1 VRLHVTDSLENA
13 RPTDDRSKS
22 VALASLPEDLAETI
36 DLALAERNRIPA
48 AVSEAVGEG
57 LSDLWFVGAGGSHF
71 TSSHV
76 GALMAAKGTS
86 VPTFRVNSNEFV
98 YDTPVRL
105 GPDSLVV
112 VTSHNGTTPETI
124 KAIETARSRG
134 VRAVLAVSRD
144 PESPLATSAD
154 RAFTYG
160 SKHVVSE
167 PTQIFLAQI
176 GHSVLLAT
184 GDETQSEHDEA
195 LAAYAGLHEAVV
207 SAVAESDENFAAM
220 AAALASQPIIY
231 VLGAGPSEDIARTLS
246 MCYLQEMQWIDSAA
260 YNAGDFFHGAFEI
273 VTEQT
278 PVILYL
284 GEDTSRA
291 IAERTRAF
299 IQKYTRQAWLVDLE
313 DLTLPGIPKD
323 YRAEVGPLVLGALT
337 SRIAQHFEA
346 TTGHSLT
353 ERRYMFKVQY

>member
-1 VRLHVTDSLENA
+1 MT
-13 RPTDDRSKS
+13 
-22 VALASLPEDLAETI
+22 LASLPEDLAATI
-36 DLALAERNRIPA
+36 DVALAERDRIPA
-48 AVSEAVGEG
+48 IVSEAVGDG

-71 TSSHV
+71 TSSQV
-76 GALMAAKGTS
+76 GAIMAAKGTS

-98 YDTPVRL
+98 YDTPARL
-105 GPDSLVV
+105 GPGSLVV

-144 PESPLATSAD
+144 SESPLATNAD
-154 RAFTYG
+154 HAFTYG

-167 PTQIFLAQI
+167 PTQILLSQI
-176 GHSVLLAT
+176 GHSVLVAT
-184 GDETQSEHDEA
+184 GDETKSEHDEA
-195 LAAYAGLHEAVV
+195 LDAYTGLNEAIV
-207 SAVAESDENFAAM
+207 SAVAESDDSFAAM

-231 VLGAGPSEDIARTLS
+231 VLGAGPNEDNARTLS

-260 YNAGDFFHGAFEI
+260 YNAGDFFHGAFE
-273 VTEQT
+273 VDTEQT

-284 GEDTSRA
+284 GEDTSRP
-291 IAERTRAF
+291 ISERTRTF
-299 IQKYTRQAWLVDLE
+299 LQKYTRQAWLVDQQE
-313 DLTLPGIPKD
+313 LTLPGIPKG

>member
-1 VRLHVTDSLENA
+1 VPV
-13 RPTDDRSKS
+13 
-22 VALASLPEDLAETI
+22 ASLPEDLAATI

-48 AVSEAVGEG
+48 AVSKAVGDG

-71 TSSHV
+71 TSSPV
-76 GALMAAKGTS
+76 GAVMDAKGTS

-98 YDTPVRL
+98 YDTPARL
-105 GPDSLVV
+105 GPGSLVV

-144 PESPLATSAD
+144 PESPLATNAD
-154 RAFTYG
+154 EAFTYN

-184 GDETQSEHDEA
+184 GDETKSEHDEA
-195 LAAYAGLHEAVV
+195 IAAYDGLYEAIV
-207 SAVAESDENFAAM
+207 SAVAESDENFTAM
-220 AAALASQPIIY
+220 SDALAAQPIIY
-231 VLGAGPSEDIARTLS
+231 VLGAGPNEDIARTLS
-246 MCYLQEMQWIDSAA
+246 MCYLQEMQWIHSAA
-260 YNAGDFFHGAFEI
+260 FNAGDFFHGAFEV

-284 GEDTSRA
+284 GEDTSRP
-291 IAERTRAF
+291 ISERTRTF
-299 IQKYTRQAWLVDLE
+299 IQKYTRQAWLVDLQ
-313 DLTLPGIPKD
+313 DLTLPGIPKGH
-323 YRAEVGPLVLGALT
+323 RAEVGPLVLGALT

>member
-1 VRLHVTDSLENA
+1 VT
-13 RPTDDRSKS
+13 
-22 VALASLPEDLAETI
+22 LASLPEDLAATI
-36 DLALAERNRIPA
+36 DLALAERIRIPA
-48 AVSEAVGEG
+48 AVSEAVGDG

-71 TSSHV
+71 TSSQV
-76 GALMAAKGTS
+76 GALMDAKGTS

-98 YDTPVRL
+98 YDTPARL
-105 GPDSLVV
+105 GAGSLVV

-144 PESPLATSAD
+144 PESPLATNAD
-154 RAFTYG
+154 QAFTYG

-167 PTQIFLAQI
+167 PTQILLAQI
-176 GHSVLLAT
+176 GHSVLLAA
-184 GDETQSEHDEA
+184 GDETKSEHDAALEA
-195 LAAYAGLHEAVV
+195 YTGLGEAIL
-207 SAVAESDENFAAM
+207 SAVAESEDNFAAL

-231 VLGAGPSEDIARTLS
+231 ILGAGPSEDIARTLS
-246 MCYLQEMQWIDSAA
+246 MCYLQEMQWINSAA
-260 YNAGDFFHGAFEI
+260 YNAGDFFHGAFEV
-273 VTEQT
+273 VTEET

-284 GEDTSRA
+284 GEDTSRP
-291 IAERTRAF
+291 IAERAKAF
-299 IQKYTRQAWLVDLE
+299 IQKYSRQAWLVDLQ

>member
-1 VRLHVTDSLENA
+1 MIGAAYAVRRH
-13 RPTDDRSKS
+13 
-22 VALASLPEDLAETI
+22 
-36 DLALAERNRIPA
+36 
-48 AVSEAVGEG
+48 SE
-57 LSDLWFVGAGGSHF
+57 
-71 TSSHV
+71 
-76 GALMAAKGTS
+76 
-86 VPTFRVNSNEFV
+86 
-98 YDTPVRL
+98 
-105 GPDSLVV
+105 
-112 VTSHNGTTPETI
+112 
-124 KAIETARSRG
+124 RG

-144 PESPLATSAD
+144 PESPLATNAD
-154 RAFTYG
+154 QAFTYG

-167 PTQIFLAQI
+167 PTQILLSQI
-176 GHSVLLAT
+176 GHSVLVAT
-184 GDETQSEHDEA
+184 GDETKSEHDEA
-195 LAAYAGLHEAVV
+195 LDAYTGLNEAIV

-231 VLGAGPSEDIARTLS
+231 VLGAGPNEDNARTLS

-260 YNAGDFFHGAFEI
+260 YNAGDFLHGAFEV

-284 GEDTSRA
+284 GEDTSRP
-291 IAERTRAF
+291 ISERTQAF
-299 IQKYTRQAWLVDLE
+299 LQKYTRQAWLVDQQ
-313 DLTLPGIPKD
+313 DLTLPGIPKG

>member
-1 VRLHVTDSLENA
+1 M
-13 RPTDDRSKS
+13 
-22 VALASLPEDLAETI
+22 ALASLPEDLAATI
-36 DLALAERNRIPA
+36 DLALAERNRVSSV
-48 AVSEAVGEG
+48 VSEAVDGG

-71 TSSHV
+71 TSSQV
-76 GALMAAKGTS
+76 GALMAAKGAS

-98 YDTPVRL
+98 YDTPSRL
-105 GPDSLVV
+105 GPGSLVV

-124 KAIETARSRG
+124 KAIETARSQG

-144 PESPLATSAD
+144 PESPLATNAD
-154 RAFTYG
+154 QAFTYD

-176 GHSVLLAT
+176 GHSVLAAA
-184 GDETQSEHDEA
+184 GDETQSEYDEA
-195 LAAYAGLHEAVV
+195 LDAYAGLNEAVV
-207 SAVAESDENFAAM
+207 SAVAESDDNFAAM

-246 MCYLQEMQWIDSAA
+246 MCYLQEMQWIHSAA
-260 YNAGDFFHGAFEI
+260 YNAGDFFHGAFEV

-284 GEDTSRA
+284 GEDTSRP
-291 IAERTRAF
+291 ISERTRAF
-299 IQKYTRQAWLVDLE
+299 LQKYTRQAWLVDLQ
-313 DLTLPGIPKD
+313 DLTLPAIPKD

>member
-1 VRLHVTDSLENA
+1 M
-13 RPTDDRSKS
+13 
-22 VALASLPEDLAETI
+22 ALASLPEDLAATI

-48 AVSEAVGEG
+48 VVSEAVGDG

-71 TSSHV
+71 TSAQV
-76 GALMAAKGTS
+76 GAIMAAKSTS
-86 VPTFRVNSNEFV
+86 VPTFRLNSNEFV
-98 YDTPVRL
+98 YDTPARL
-105 GPDSLVV
+105 GPGSLVV
-112 VTSHNGTTPETI
+112 VISHNGTTPETI

-144 PESPLATSAD
+144 PESPLAANAD
-154 RAFTYG
+154 EAFTYG

-176 GHSVLLAT
+176 GHSVLVAA
-184 GDETQSEHDEA
+184 GDETKSEQDAA
-195 LAAYAGLHEAVV
+195 LDAYAGLGDAIV
-207 SAVAESDENFAAM
+207 SAVAESDDNFAAM
-220 AAALASQPIIY
+220 AASLASQPIIY

-246 MCYLQEMQWIDSAA
+246 MCYLQEMQWIHSAA
-260 YNAGDFFHGAFEI
+260 FNAGDFFHGAFEV

-284 GEDTSRA
+284 GEDTSRP
-291 IAERTRAF
+291 IAGRARAF
-299 IQKYTRQAWLVDLE
+299 IQKYTRQAWLVDLQ

-323 YRAEVGPLVLGALT
+323 YRDEVGPLVLGALT

>member
-1 VRLHVTDSLENA
+1 
-13 RPTDDRSKS
+13 
-22 VALASLPEDLAETI
+22 VALASLPEDLAATI

-48 AVSEAVGEG
+48 AVSEAVGDG

-71 TSSHV
+71 TSSQV
-76 GALMAAKGTS
+76 GALMDAKGTS
-86 VPTFRVNSNEFV
+86 VATFRVNSNEFV
-98 YDTPVRL
+98 YDTPARL
-105 GPDSLVV
+105 GPGSLVV

-144 PESPLATSAD
+144 PESPLATNAD
-154 RAFTYG
+154 QAFTYG

-167 PTQIFLAQI
+167 PTQILLAQI
-176 GHSVLLAT
+176 GHSVLVAI
-184 GDETQSEHDEA
+184 GDETKAEHDAALEA
-195 LAAYAGLHEAVV
+195 YTGLSEAIV
-207 SAVAESDENFAAM
+207 SAVAESDDNFAAL
-220 AAALASQPIIY
+220 AAALAPQPIIY
-231 VLGAGPSEDIARTLS
+231 ILGAGPSEDIARTLS
-246 MCYLQEMQWIDSAA
+246 MCYLQEMQWINSAA
-260 YNAGDFFHGAFEI
+260 YNAGDFFHGAFEV

-284 GEDTSRA
+284 GEDTSRP
-291 IAERTRAF
+291 IAERARAF
-299 IQKYTRQAWLVDLE
+299 IQKYSRQAWLVDLQ

>member
-1 VRLHVTDSLENA
+1 
-13 RPTDDRSKS
+13 
-22 VALASLPEDLAETI
+22 VALASLPEDLAATI
-36 DLALAERNRIPA
+36 DLALAERSRIPA
-48 AVSEAVGEG
+48 AVTEAVGEG

-76 GALMAAKGTS
+76 GALMAAKGAS

-144 PESPLATSAD
+144 PESPLAANAD
-154 RAFTYG
+154 HAFTYD

-184 GDETQSEHDEA
+184 GDETRPEHDEA
-195 LAAYAGLHEAVV
+195 LAAYAGLYEAVV

-299 IQKYTRQAWLVDLE
+299 LQKYTRQAWLVDLE

-346 TTGHSLT
+346 ATGHSLT

>member
-1 VRLHVTDSLENA
+1 
-13 RPTDDRSKS
+13 
-22 VALASLPEDLAETI
+22 VALASLPEDLAATI
-36 DLALAERNRIPA
+36 DLALAERDRIPSI
-48 AVSEAVGEG
+48 VSEAVGDG

-71 TSSHV
+71 TSSQV

-98 YDTPVRL
+98 YDTPARL
-105 GPDSLVV
+105 GPGSLVV

-144 PESPLATSAD
+144 PESPLATNAD
-154 RAFTYG
+154 HAFTYG
-160 SKHVVSE
+160 SEHVVSE
-167 PTQIFLAQI
+167 PTQILLSQI
-176 GHSVLLAT
+176 GHSVLAAT
-184 GDETQSEHDEA
+184 GDETKSEHDEA
-195 LAAYAGLHEAVV
+195 LDAYKGLNEAIV
-207 SAVAESDENFAAM
+207 SAVAESDDNFAAM

-231 VLGAGPSEDIARTLS
+231 VLGAGPNEDNARTLS

-260 YNAGDFFHGAFEI
+260 YNAGDFFHGAFEV

-284 GEDTSRA
+284 GEDTSRP
-291 IAERTRAF
+291 ISERTRTF
-299 IQKYTRQAWLVDLE
+299 LQKYTRQAWLVDQQE
-313 DLTLPGIPKD
+313 LTLPGIPKG

>member
-1 VRLHVTDSLENA
+1 
-13 RPTDDRSKS
+13 
-22 VALASLPEDLAETI
+22 VALASLPEDLAATI

-48 AVSEAVGEG
+48 AVSEAVGDG

-71 TSSHV
+71 TSSQV
-76 GALMAAKGTS
+76 GALMDAKATS

-98 YDTPVRL
+98 YDTPARL
-105 GPDSLVV
+105 GPGSLVV
-112 VTSHNGTTPETI
+112 VTSHNGTTPETV

-154 RAFTYG
+154 QAFTYG

-176 GHSVLLAT
+176 GHSVLLGA
-184 GDETQSEHDEA
+184 GDETKSEYDAALEA
-195 LAAYAGLHEAVV
+195 YTGLGEAIV
-207 SAVAESDENFAAM
+207 SAVAESEGNFAAL

-231 VLGAGPSEDIARTLS
+231 ILGAGPSEDIARTLS
-246 MCYLQEMQWIDSAA
+246 MCYLQEMQWINSAA
-260 YNAGDFFHGAFEI
+260 YNAGDFFHGAFEV

-284 GEDTSRA
+284 GEDTSRP
-291 IAERTRAF
+291 IAERAKAF
-299 IQKYTRQAWLVDLE
+299 IQKYSRQAWLVDLQ
-313 DLTLPGIPKD
+313 DLTLPGIPKA

>member
-1 VRLHVTDSLENA
+1 
-13 RPTDDRSKS
+13 
-22 VALASLPEDLAETI
+22 VALASLPEDLAATI

-48 AVSEAVGEG
+48 AVREAVGTG

-134 VRAVLAVSRD
+134 VRVVLAVSRD
-144 PESPLATSAD
+144 PESPLATNAD
-154 RAFTYG
+154 HAFTYG

-260 YNAGDFFHGAFEI
+260 YNAGDFFHGAFEV

>member
-1 VRLHVTDSLENA
+1 M
-13 RPTDDRSKS
+13 
-22 VALASLPEDLAETI
+22 ALASLPEDLAATI
-36 DLALAERNRIPA
+36 DLALAERDRIPA
-48 AVSEAVGEG
+48 IVSEAVGDS

-71 TSSHV
+71 TSSQV
-76 GALMAAKGTS
+76 GAIMAAKGTS

-98 YDTPVRL
+98 YDAPVRL
-105 GPDSLVV
+105 GPGSLVV

-144 PESPLATSAD
+144 PESPLATNAD
-154 RAFTYG
+154 QAFPYG
-160 SKHVVSE
+160 SQHVVSE
-167 PTQIFLAQI
+167 PTQILLSQI
-176 GHSVLLAT
+176 GHSVLVAT
-184 GDETQSEHDEA
+184 GDETKSEHDEA
-195 LAAYAGLHEAVV
+195 LDAYTGLNEAIV

-231 VLGAGPSEDIARTLS
+231 VLGAGPNEDNARTLS

-260 YNAGDFFHGAFEI
+260 YNAGDFLHGAFEV

-284 GEDTSRA
+284 GEDTSRP
-291 IAERTRAF
+291 ISERTQAF
-299 IQKYTRQAWLVDLE
+299 LQKYTRQAWLVDQQ
-313 DLTLPGIPKD
+313 DLTLPGIPKG

>member
-1 VRLHVTDSLENA
+1 V
-13 RPTDDRSKS
+13 P
-22 VALASLPEDLAETI
+22 LASLPEDLAATI

-48 AVSEAVGEG
+48 AVSEAVGDG

-144 PESPLATSAD
+144 PESPLATDAD
-154 RAFTYG
+154 QAFTYG

-167 PTQIFLAQI
+167 PTQIFLAEI

-195 LAAYAGLHEAVV
+195 LAAYAGLHEAIV

>member
-1 VRLHVTDSLENA
+1 M
-13 RPTDDRSKS
+13 
-22 VALASLPEDLAETI
+22 ALASLPEDLAATI
-36 DLALAERNRIPA
+36 EVALAERNRVA
-48 AVSEAVGEG
+48 AVVSEAVGDG

-71 TSSHV
+71 TSSPV
-76 GALMAAKGTS
+76 GALMDAKGKS

-98 YDTPVRL
+98 YDTPARL
-105 GPDSLVV
+105 GPGSLVV

-124 KAIETARSRG
+124 QAIETARSHD
-134 VRAVLAVSRD
+134 VRAVLAISRD
-144 PESPLATSAD
+144 PESPLAEKAD
-154 RAFTYG
+154 EAFIYG

-167 PTQIFLAQI
+167 PTQILLAQI
-176 GHSVLLAT
+176 GHSVLAAT
-184 GDETQSEHDEA
+184 GDQTPAERDEA
-195 LAAYAGLHEAVV
+195 LDAYAGLNEAIV
-207 SAVAESDENFAAM
+207 SAVAESDGNFAAL
-220 AAALASQPIIY
+220 AAALAAQPIIY

-246 MCYLQEMQWIDSAA
+246 MCYLQEMQWIHSAA

-284 GEDTSRA
+284 GEDRSRP

-299 IQKYTRQAWLVDLE
+299 IQKYTRQAWLVDLQ
-313 DLTLPGIPKD
+313 DLTLPGIPKG
-323 YRAEVGPLVLGALT
+323 YRAEVGALVLGALT

>member
-1 VRLHVTDSLENA
+1 M
-13 RPTDDRSKS
+13 
-22 VALASLPEDLAETI
+22 ALASLPEDLAATI
-36 DLALAERNRIPA
+36 DVALAERDRIPA
-48 AVSEAVGEG
+48 IVSEAVGDG

-71 TSSHV
+71 TSSQV
-76 GALMAAKGTS
+76 GAIMAAKGTS
-86 VPTFRVNSNEFV
+86 VPTFRENSNEFV
-98 YDTPVRL
+98 YDTPARL
-105 GPDSLVV
+105 GPGSLVV

-134 VRAVLAVSRD
+134 VRAVLAISRD
-144 PESPLATSAD
+144 PESPLATNAD
-154 RAFTYG
+154 QAFTYG

-167 PTQIFLAQI
+167 PTQILLSQI
-176 GHSVLLAT
+176 GHSVLVAT
-184 GDETQSEHDEA
+184 GDETKSEHDEA
-195 LAAYAGLHEAVV
+195 LDAYTGLNEAIV
-207 SAVAESDENFAAM
+207 SAVAESDDNFAAM
-220 AAALASQPIIY
+220 AAALASRPIIY
-231 VLGAGPSEDIARTLS
+231 VLGAGPNEDNARTLS

-260 YNAGDFFHGAFEI
+260 YNAGDFLHGAFEV

-284 GEDTSRA
+284 GEDTSRP
-291 IAERTRAF
+291 ISERTRTF
-299 IQKYTRQAWLVDLE
+299 LQKYTRQAWLVDQQE
-313 DLTLPGIPKD
+313 LTLPGIPKG

>member
-1 VRLHVTDSLENA
+1 
-13 RPTDDRSKS
+13 
-22 VALASLPEDLAETI
+22 VALASLPEDLAATI
-36 DLALAERNRIPA
+36 DLALAERDRIPA
-48 AVSEAVGEG
+48 IVSEAVGDG

-71 TSSHV
+71 TSSQV
-76 GALMAAKGTS
+76 GAIMAAKGTS
-86 VPTFRVNSNEFV
+86 VPTSRVNSNEFV
-98 YDTPVRL
+98 YDTPARL
-105 GPDSLVV
+105 GPGSLVV

-144 PESPLATSAD
+144 PESPLATNAD
-154 RAFTYG
+154 HAFTYD

-167 PTQIFLAQI
+167 PTQILLSQI
-176 GHSVLLAT
+176 GHSVLVAT
-184 GDETQSEHDEA
+184 GDETKSEHDEA
-195 LAAYAGLHEAVV
+195 LDAYTSLNEAIV

-231 VLGAGPSEDIARTLS
+231 ILGAGPNEDNARTLS
-246 MCYLQEMQWIDSAA
+246 MCYLQEMQWIHSAA
-260 YNAGDFFHGAFEI
+260 YNAGDFLHGAFEV

-284 GEDTSRA
+284 GEDTSRP
-291 IAERTRAF
+291 ISERTRTF
-299 IQKYTRQAWLVDLE
+299 LQKYTRQAWLVDQQ
-313 DLTLPGIPKD
+313 DLTLPGIPKG

>member
-1 VRLHVTDSLENA
+1 MT
-13 RPTDDRSKS
+13 P
-22 VALASLPEDLAETI
+22 ASLPEDLAATI
-36 DLALAERNRIPA
+36 EVALAERNRVA
-48 AVSEAVGEG
+48 AVVSEAVGDG

-71 TSSHV
+71 TSSPV
-76 GALMAAKGTS
+76 GALMDAKGKS

-98 YDTPVRL
+98 YDTPARL
-105 GPDSLVV
+105 GPGSLVV

-124 KAIETARSRG
+124 QAIETARSHD
-134 VRAVLAVSRD
+134 VRAVLAISRD
-144 PESPLATSAD
+144 PESPLAAKAD
-154 RAFTYG
+154 EAFIYG

-167 PTQIFLAQI
+167 PTQILLAQI
-176 GHSVLLAT
+176 GHSVLAAT
-184 GDETQSEHDEA
+184 GDQTPAERDEA
-195 LAAYAGLHEAVV
+195 LDAYAGLNEAIV
-207 SAVAESDENFAAM
+207 SAVAESDGNFAAL
-220 AAALASQPIIY
+220 AAALAAQPIIY

-246 MCYLQEMQWIDSAA
+246 MCYLQEMQWIHSAA

-284 GEDTSRA
+284 GEDRSRP

-299 IQKYTRQAWLVDLE
+299 IQKYTRQAWLVDLQ
-313 DLTLPGIPKD
+313 DLTLPGIPKA
-323 YRAEVGPLVLGALT
+323 YRAEVGALVLGALT

>member
-1 VRLHVTDSLENA
+1 M
-13 RPTDDRSKS
+13 
-22 VALASLPEDLAETI
+22 ALASLPEDLAATI
-36 DLALAERNRIPA
+36 DLALAERDRIPA
-48 AVSEAVGEG
+48 IVSEAVGDS

-71 TSSHV
+71 TSSQV
-76 GALMAAKGTS
+76 GAIMAAKGTS

-98 YDTPVRL
+98 YDAPVRL
-105 GPDSLVV
+105 GPGSLVV

-144 PESPLATSAD
+144 PESPLATNAD
-154 RAFTYG
+154 QAFTYG

-167 PTQIFLAQI
+167 PTQILLSQI
-176 GHSVLLAT
+176 GHSVLVAT
-184 GDETQSEHDEA
+184 GDETKSEHDEA
-195 LAAYAGLHEAVV
+195 LDAYTGLNEAIV

-231 VLGAGPSEDIARTLS
+231 VLGAGPNEDNARTLS

-260 YNAGDFFHGAFEI
+260 YNAGDFLHGAFEV

-284 GEDTSRA
+284 GEDTSRP
-291 IAERTRAF
+291 ISERTQAF
-299 IQKYTRQAWLVDLE
+299 LQKYTRQAWLVDQQ
-313 DLTLPGIPKD
+313 DLTLPGIPKG

>member
-1 VRLHVTDSLENA
+1 
-13 RPTDDRSKS
+13 

>member
-1 VRLHVTDSLENA
+1 M
-13 RPTDDRSKS
+13 
-22 VALASLPEDLAETI
+22 ALASLPEDLAATI
-36 DLALAERNRIPA
+36 EVALAERNRVA
-48 AVSEAVGEG
+48 AVVSEAVGDG

-71 TSSHV
+71 TSSPA
-76 GALMAAKGTS
+76 GALMDAKGKS

-98 YDTPVRL
+98 YDTPARL
-105 GPDSLVV
+105 GPGSLVV

-124 KAIETARSRG
+124 QAIETARSHG

-144 PESPLATSAD
+144 PESPLAAKAD
-154 RAFTYG
+154 EAFIYG

-176 GHSVLLAT
+176 GHSVLAAT
-184 GDETQSEHDEA
+184 GDQTPAERDEA
-195 LAAYAGLHEAVV
+195 LEAYAGLNEAIV
-207 SAVAESDENFAAM
+207 SAVAESDDNFAAL
-220 AAALASQPIIY
+220 AAALAAQPIIY

-246 MCYLQEMQWIDSAA
+246 MCYLQEMQWIHSAA

-284 GEDTSRA
+284 GEDRSRP

-299 IQKYTRQAWLVDLE
+299 IQKYTRQAWLVDLQ
-313 DLTLPGIPKD
+313 DLTLPGIPKG
-323 YRAEVGPLVLGALT
+323 YRAEVGELVLGALT